1 MLFRSLALH
10 VRVATVEVYIFIPNR
25 FVPKQL
31 HRYLQDKM
39 KKMMQIT
46 IQMNPILKPIL
57 KLRKRAKRSVAS
69 SRESVV
75 APFLPVW
82 STRKQST
89 KIKPTIRLKFDWI

>member
-1 MLFRSLALH
+1 M
-10 VRVATVEVYIFIPNR
+10 RVATVEVYIFIPNR

-31 HRYLQDKM
+31 VRYLQDKM

-46 IQMNPILKPIL
+46 IQKKPILKPIL
-57 KLRKRAKRSVAS
+57 KLILKPILKPRKRAKRSVAS